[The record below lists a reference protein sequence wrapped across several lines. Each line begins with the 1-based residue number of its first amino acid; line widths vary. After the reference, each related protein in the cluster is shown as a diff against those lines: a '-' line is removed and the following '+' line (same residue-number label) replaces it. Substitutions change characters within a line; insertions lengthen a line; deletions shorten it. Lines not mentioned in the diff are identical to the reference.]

1 MGSASAQSPV
11 SSSQRASAG
20 PCFNGS
26 SSSGSQYNEIQVPT
40 AWKRS
45 MSGRKMV
52 ERVSCV
58 GNVNSGIL
66 FHRTS
71 LRQQRFLQFKL
82 HFARHAAQQP
92 SNIHVRFTM
101 YKRLQETEVSVAQTC
116 ASIKGLNSLMLAQC
130 GVLLSPPFTRS
141 ISSVLH
147 GTFLVLCSTGP
158 YHPSSHSPPQSS
170 SPQSSSSQPSPQ
182 SSSPHSS
189 LVALHFSDHSAF
201 IFWCRARKPGI
212 PFFSGLGF
220 EHRKHSSWTWFWPVR
235 GLDPII

>member
-1 MGSASAQSPV
+1 
-11 SSSQRASAG
+11 
-20 PCFNGS
+20 
-26 SSSGSQYNEIQVPT
+26 
-40 AWKRS
+40 

-58 GNVNSGIL
+58 GNVNSGFL
-66 FHRTS
+66 FHRIS

-101 YKRLQETEVSVAQTC
+101 YKRSQETEVSVAQTC
-116 ASIKGLNSLMLAQC
+116 ASTKGLNSLMLAQC
-130 GVLLSPPFTRS
+130 GVLLSPPFTIRS

-220 EHRKHSSWTWFWPVR
+220 PNTARIAGFWIQLNMILTSPGIR
-235 GLDPII
+235 SP